1 MGRFFD
7 TDRFKEILDTL
18 SRNRGRTLL
27 TGFGVFWGIF
37 MLILLVGGG
46 KGVKQ
51 LVAGSLNSFSSN
63 AAMVWTDR
71 TSKPYKGLGK
81 GRWWNMSMGD
91 IDRLAALVPELDVIS
106 PQSFGWDR
114 PVATYEE
121 RTSSINI
128 RGQRADYARIEAP
141 TIRYGRFISEMD
153 VAQARKVCVIGKQVW
168 QNLFPGGNDPTG
180 KRIRIGASYYTV
192 IGVDYNDH
200 SVVNINGRGD
210 EAVVIPI
217 TTVQRL
223 YNKGDAVDVIA
234 VTAREGVVMSDILP
248 KIRAAVA
255 SGHQV
260 DPTDEKAVPILNTEM
275 FFAMIDSLFK
285 GVNILIW
292 LIGIGTLL
300 AGVIGVSN
308 IMMVTVRERTTEIG
322 IRRAIGATPRMIL
335 SQIMT
340 ESLVMTLVAGAAGLV
355 LAVVILDGL
364 ELANTTDGIL
374 KAHFQVGFWTAV
386 GAVLLLS
393 VLGVAAGLA
402 PAARAMKIKPVDAMR
417 DE

>member
-1 MGRFFD
+1 MGRWFD

-27 TGFGVFWGIF
+27 TGFGVFWGVF

-46 KGVKQ
+46 SGIKQ
-51 LVAGSLNSFSSN
+51 LVAGSLRSFSSN
-63 AAMVWTDR
+63 AAMVWAEPTG
-71 TSKPYKGLGK
+71 KPFMGMGK
-81 GRWWNMSMGD
+81 GRRWQMTMRD
-91 IDRLAALVPELDVIS
+91 IERLPSLVPELDVVS

-114 PVATYEE
+114 PVATYQE
-121 RTSSINI
+121 RSADINI
-128 RGQRADYARIEAP
+128 RGQRSDYARIEAP
-141 TIRYGRFISEMD
+141 TIRYGRFLSEMD
-153 VAQARKVCVIGKQVW
+153 VAQQRKVCVIGKQVY
-168 QNLFPGGNDPTG
+168 QDLFPGGGDPVG
-180 KRIRIGASYYTV
+180 ERIRIGASYYTV

-210 EAVVIPI
+210 QAVVIPI

-234 VTAREGVVMSDILP
+234 VTAREGVVMSEIIP

-260 DPTDEKAVPILNTEM
+260 DPTDEQAVTILNTEM

-308 IMMVTVRERTTEIG
+308 IMMVTVRERTSEIG

-340 ESLVMTLVAGAAGLV
+340 ESLVMTLVAGLAGLV
-355 LAVVILDGL
+355 VAVVILDGL

-374 KAHFQVGFWTAV
+374 KARFQVGFWTAV
-386 GAVLLLS
+386 GALALLS
-393 VLGVAAGLA
+393 VMGVAAGLA
-402 PAARAMKIKPVDAMR
+402 PAARAMEIKPVDAMR

>member
-1 MGRFFD
+1 
-7 TDRFKEILDTL
+7 
-18 SRNRGRTLL
+18 
-27 TGFGVFWGIF
+27 
-37 MLILLVGGG
+37 
-46 KGVKQ
+46 
-51 LVAGSLNSFSSN
+51 
-63 AAMVWTDR
+63 
-71 TSKPYKGLGK
+71 
-81 GRWWNMSMGD
+81 
-91 IDRLAALVPELDVIS
+91 
-106 PQSFGWDR
+106 
-114 PVATYEE
+114 
-121 RTSSINI
+121 
-128 RGQRADYARIEAP
+128 
-141 TIRYGRFISEMD
+141 
-153 VAQARKVCVIGKQVW
+153 
-168 QNLFPGGNDPTG
+168 
-180 KRIRIGASYYTV
+180 
-192 IGVDYNDH
+192 
-200 SVVNINGRGD
+200 
-210 EAVVIPI
+210 
-217 TTVQRL
+217 
-223 YNKGDAVDVIA
+223 
-234 VTAREGVVMSDILP
+234 MSDILP

-255 SGHQV
+255 SGHQI
-260 DPTDEKAVPILNTEM
+260 DPTDEKAVTILNTEM

-308 IMMVTVRERTTEIG
+308 IMMVTVRERTSEIG